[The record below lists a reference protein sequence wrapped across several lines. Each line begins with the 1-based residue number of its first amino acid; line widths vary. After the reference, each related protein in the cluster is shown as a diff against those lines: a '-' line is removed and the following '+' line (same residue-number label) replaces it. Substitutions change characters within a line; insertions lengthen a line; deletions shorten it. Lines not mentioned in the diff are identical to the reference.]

1 MTLRNNNGIQS
12 NELRNKMMDNR
23 ASVAL
28 ANDQLD
34 ELREKFVKVNIFFF
48 LLLCLIQLLHTQSRK
63 YECFFTFFDRKIFR
77 RERKKLK

>member
-48 LLLCLIQLLHTQSRK
+48 LF
-63 YECFFTFFDRKIFR
+63 YV
-77 RERKKLK
+77 